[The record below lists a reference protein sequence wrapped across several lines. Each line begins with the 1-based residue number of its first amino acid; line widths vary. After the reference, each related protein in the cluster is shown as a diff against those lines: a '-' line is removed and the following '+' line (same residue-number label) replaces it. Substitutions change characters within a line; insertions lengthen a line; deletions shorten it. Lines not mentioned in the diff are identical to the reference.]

1 MDYTKELDFA
11 KKLALDIGEIMLEWF
26 YKGTTAEWKSD
37 NTPITEADKA
47 SSALSME
54 RIQAAFPGDAVLG
67 EEDQTRAKAVRT
79 WVIDDVDGSLPFK
92 NGVPTSTVS
101 IALTI
106 DGKPVVGVVYHPFMK
121 NLYWAQL
128 GSGAFCNDTPIHVSD
143 STMHHGLVEL
153 ADIPVHSGFEILE
166 LHGDF
171 YDEIVALGAKAT
183 AMWSCILPGALTA
196 AGLYTAVIFN
206 REKPMDGA
214 ALKVIVEEAGG
225 KVTDL
230 FGNEQRY
237 DQPIRGFVASNGVV
251 HEQLI
256 TLLKRTPLRPN
267 SA

>member
-1 MDYTKELDFA
+1 MTYDKELEFA
-11 KKLALDIGEIMLEWF
+11 KQLALDIGEIMLEWF
-26 YKGTTAEWKSD
+26 YMGTTAEWKSD

-47 SSALSME
+47 SSELSMR
-54 RIQAAFPGDAVLG
+54 RIQAVFPGDAVLG
-67 EEDQTRAKAVRT
+67 EEDQTETKAART

-121 NLYWAQL
+121 NLYSAQL
-128 GSGAFCNDTPIHVSD
+128 GSGAFCNERPIHVSD
-143 STMHHGLVEL
+143 STLHHGLVEL
-153 ADIPVHSGFEILE
+153 ADIPVHSGLEILDI
-166 LHGDF
+166 HGDF

-196 AGLYTAVIFN
+196 AGLYTAVVFN

-237 DQPIRGFVASNGVV
+237 DQPIKGFVASNGVV
-251 HEQLI
+251 HDELLA
-256 TLLKRTPLRPN
+256 LLKTKSPV
-267 SA
+267 A